1 LSISLSLMT
10 EQRVAQKLIG
20 CALFHSRGEITA
32 EFGLFLI
39 RGLKKNKKGRFFC
52 QSALSR

>member
-1 LSISLSLMT
+1 MT

-20 CALFHSRGEITA
+20 CALFHSQGEITA

-39 RGLKKNKKGRFFC
+39 HGLKKYKKVGFIC
-52 QSALSR
+52 QSSVRR